1 MIVLGGSS
9 TPNVGHSELFQDQ
22 MGGKF

>member
-22 MGGKF
+22 MGGKI

>member
-9 TPNVGHSELFQDQ
+9 TPNVGRSELFQDQ
-22 MGGKF
+22 MGGKI